1 MDEMAAMLETYAG
14 GLQQSFALVFERV
27 GQSLSQSAQTMRMMN
42 EVMEAALLQ
51 NLLLSYTYDRSSD
64 GQEALLVTV
73 ENRSQ
78 IMLAETTLSVHL
90 RGAGEDFFSVAL
102 ASLAVGEQHEL
113 RAPLPT
119 AEPPLAGVIQL
130 SLISPGTQ
138 QPLSKRCSFRVL
150 FFQQGTFEAVRR
162 NEERAS
168 EVSVMSENVKLERVR
183 DVLRLSPLD
192 GVMLSDVGRYRFV
205 QPGGQSTDA
214 VFYLSVKRGSTAF
227 QVVVTVAGSESNV
240 EHLRARCQQILREL
254 EELSDDCSVD
264 ESEERAPRSLD
275 PEQQQHEGAD
285 DEMEQ

>member
-1 MDEMAAMLETYAG
+1 MDEMAAMLESYAG
-14 GLQQSFALVFERV
+14 GLQQSFASVFERV

-78 IMLAETTLSVHL
+78 IMLAETTLSVRL
-90 RGAGEDFFSVAL
+90 RDADEDFFSVAL
-102 ASLAVGEQHEL
+102 ASLAVGEQHVL

-119 AEPPLAGVIQL
+119 AEPPLAGAIQL
-130 SLISPGTQ
+130 SL
-138 QPLSKRCSFRVL
+138 LS
-150 FFQQGTFEAVRR
+150 TFEAARV
-162 NEERAS
+162 NEERVS
-168 EVSVMSENVKLERVR
+168 EVSVMSENVALERVR

-192 GVMLSDVGRYRFV
+192 GVMLADVGRYRFV
-205 QPGGQSTDA
+205 QAGGQPTDA

-227 QVVVTVAGSESNV
+227 QVVVSVAGDERNV
-240 EHLRARCQQILREL
+240 EHLRARCQHILHEL
-254 EELSDDCSVD
+254 EELSDNCSMD
-264 ESEERAPRSLD
+264 ESEEEAPRPLE
-275 PEQQQHEGAD
+275 PELQQREGAG